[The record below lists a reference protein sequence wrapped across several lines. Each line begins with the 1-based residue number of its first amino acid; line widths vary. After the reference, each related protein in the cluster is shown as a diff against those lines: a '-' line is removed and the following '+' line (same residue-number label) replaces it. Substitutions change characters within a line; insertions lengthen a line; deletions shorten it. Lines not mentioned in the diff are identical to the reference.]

1 MITSKDK
8 VKINYVIVM
17 VFRDDVNPFSS
28 YKVFP
33 RYTKSFYYV
42 NDNYK
47 IGITSRGISD
57 HFKGIL

>member
-1 MITSKDK
+1 MNTSKDK
-8 VKINYVIVM
+8 IKINYVVVM
-17 VFRDDVNPFSS
+17 VFRDDVK

-47 IGITSRGISD
+47 IGISSRGISD

>member
-1 MITSKDK
+1 MNTSKDK
-8 VKINYVIVM
+8 VKINHVIVM
-17 VFRDDVNPFSS
+17 VFRDDIK